1 MRSIRLR
8 AAGNPDG
15 AASRGV
21 ALLVVLW
28 VIVLLG
34 VLLGAFVISARTEN
48 LTTRFLFDATR
59 ARYAA
64 EAGLSLAVY
73 QLRRADPQTRWIAD
87 GRVYE
92 GSFDEATLEISII
105 DEAGKVDINVADET
119 TLFALM
125 QATGVE
131 EPRAR
136 KLVDAIMDWRDADDL
151 VRANGAEKS
160 DYQAAGLSW
169 GPANMGFQTTGQVQQ
184 VLGMNFELY
193 ARLAPHITVYTGQAQ
208 PSLGFSDAPVLQT
221 IPGVTPEI
229 AAQLVAQRRA
239 LDAAALAG
247 SPLMLPNGQP
257 LVAGGGGLTYTVR
270 SKATLPNGTWT
281 ALVAT
286 VRPGGA
292 PGRRAYSIL
301 GWREGTADE

>member
-1 MRSIRLR
+1 MTRGCRTL
-8 AAGNPDG
+8 
-15 AASRGV
+15 ASSSREHGV

-28 VIVLLG
+28 VIVLLA

-64 EAGLSLAVY
+64 ESGLSLAVY
-73 QLRRADPQTRWIAD
+73 QLRRTDPQVRWIAD

-92 GSFDEATLEISII
+92 GSFDEAKLEISII

-119 TLFALM
+119 VLFGLM
-125 QATGVE
+125 QAVGIE

-136 KLVDAIMDWRDADDL
+136 KLVDAILDWRDSDEL

-169 GPANMGFQTTGQVQQ
+169 SPANMGFQTTGQVQQ
-184 VLGMNFELY
+184 VLGMTYEIY
-193 ARLAPHITVYTGQAQ
+193 EQLAPFITVHTGQGQ
-208 PSLGFSDAPVLQT
+208 PSLGFADAPVLQT
-221 IPGVTPEI
+221 VPGVTPEI
-229 AAQLVAQRRA
+229 AEQLVAQRRS
-239 LDAAALAG
+239 LDAAVLAG
-247 SPLMLPNGQP
+247 MPLMLPNGQP

-270 SKATLPNGTWT
+270 AKATLPNGTWT

-301 GWREGTADE
+301 AWREGTADE

>member
-1 MRSIRLR
+1 MTGGTRPR
-8 AAGNPDG
+8 APARR
-15 AASRGV
+15 AVRGV

-64 EAGLSLAVY
+64 EAGLSLAIHE
-73 QLRRADPQTRWIAD
+73 LRRADPQTRWVAD

-92 GSFDEATLEISII
+92 GVFDDAKLEISIV
-105 DEAGKVDINVADET
+105 DEAGKVDVNVADEA

-125 QATGVE
+125 RAVGIE

-136 KLVDAIMDWRDADDL
+136 RLVDAILDWRDADDL
-151 VRANGAEKS
+151 VRPNGAEKR
-160 DYQAAGLSW
+160 DYEAAGLAW

-184 VLGMNFELY
+184 VLGMTYALY
-193 ARLAPHITVYTGQAQ
+193 ERLAPYITVYAGQAQ
-208 PSLGFSDAPVLQT
+208 PSLGFADAPVLET
-221 IPGVTPEI
+221 VPGVTPDI

-239 LDAAALAG
+239 LDPAALAG
-247 SPLMLPNGQP
+247 APILLPNGQP
-257 LVAGGGGLTYTVR
+257 LVAGGGGLTYTVTSR
-270 SKATLPNGTWT
+270 ATLPNGTWT
-281 ALVAT
+281 SLVAT

>member
-1 MRSIRLR
+1 MSGFARRPGPS
-8 AAGNPDG
+8 GF
-15 AASRGV
+15 ASRGV

-34 VLLGAFVISARTEN
+34 VLLGAFVVSARTEN

-92 GSFDEATLEISII
+92 GSFDEAKLEISIV
-105 DEAGKVDINVADET
+105 DEAGKVDINVADEA
-119 TLFALM
+119 TLFGLM
-125 QATGVE
+125 QAVGIE

-151 VRANGAEKS
+151 VRANGAEKA
-160 DYQAAGLSW
+160 DYRAAGLSW

-184 VLGMNFELY
+184 VLGMTWEIY
-193 ARLAPHITVYTGQAQ
+193 ERLAPYITVYTGQAQ

-221 IPGVTPEI
+221 VPGVTPEI

-239 LDAAALAG
+239 LDAAAMAG
-247 SPLMLPNGQP
+247 MPLMLPNGQP

-286 VRPGGA
+286 IRPGGA

>member
-1 MRSIRLR
+1 MTTIRRTGRIL
-8 AAGNPDG
+8 PG
-15 AASRGV
+15 AAPRGV

-73 QLRRADPQTRWIAD
+73 QLRRPDPLNRWVAD

-92 GSFDEATLEISII
+92 GTFDDAKLEISIV
-105 DEAGKVDINVADET
+105 DEAGKVDINVADEA

-125 QATGVE
+125 QAVGVE

-151 VRANGAEKS
+151 VRANGAEKL

-169 GPANMGFQTTGQVQQ
+169 EPANTGFQTTGQIQQ
-184 VLGMNFELY
+184 VLGMTYEIY
-193 ARLAPHITVYTGQAQ
+193 ERLAPYITVYTGQAQ

-221 IPGVTPEI
+221 VPGVTPEI

-239 LDAAALAG
+239 LDAAAMAG
-247 SPLMLPNGQP
+247 MPLMLPNGQP

-270 SKATLPNGTWT
+270 AKATLPNGTWT

-286 VRPGGA
+286 IRPGGA